1 VNGPVTFFKGWKAKS
16 KSEAKLNPRLFDV
29 TEPLPRKAM
38 PKPKIKTVEKVDLY
52 YCKYCKVFLSCSR
65 LNHAHQSADNHD

>member
-1 VNGPVTFFKGWKAKS
+1 MRRCPKCKHRLQHICSVNGPVTFFKGWKSKS

-52 YCKYCKVFLSCSR
+52 YCKYCKVF
-65 LNHAHQSADNHD
+65 